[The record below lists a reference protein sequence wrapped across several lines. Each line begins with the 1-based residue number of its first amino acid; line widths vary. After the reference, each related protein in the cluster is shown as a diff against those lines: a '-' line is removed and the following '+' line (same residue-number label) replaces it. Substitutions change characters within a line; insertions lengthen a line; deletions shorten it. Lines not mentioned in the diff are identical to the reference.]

1 MTHIVVAVDGSDSS
15 RTALRLG
22 ALLASTTGNEVRAV
36 RCWEYSANLPLP
48 SALSDPPRADE
59 VEAEHAEA
67 LAAFV
72 DETLPA
78 GTEVVTRL
86 RRGPAAHKLLE
97 EPTIGDVDAL
107 VVGSRGLGGFSG
119 LILGSVSRQLV
130 EHATVPVVV
139 VREDA
144 AVGERLERVVVAID
158 GSTGAERAAAWAATL
173 AEQAGAELV
182 AVHCP
187 EMPQAELPPEVAVQ
201 LRDEARE
208 LMTTWTAPLRD
219 RPVELETMV
228 IDDDPRRALPEV
240 AERQQ
245 ADLLVVGARGAGK
258 LRQLLLGSVADAVVR
273 TSPVPVVVVPG
284 DRPNP

>member
-1 MTHIVVAVDGSDSS
+1 MSHIVVAVDGSDGS

-22 ALLASTTGNEVRAV
+22 AVLASTTGSEIRTV

-48 SALSDPPRADE
+48 SALADPPSADE
-59 VEAEHAEA
+59 VEAEHEKYLTAF
-67 LAAFV
+67 LA
-72 DETLPA
+72 DTLP
-78 GTEVVTRL
+78 GRSDVVLRL

-97 EPTIGDVDAL
+97 EPSIGDVDAL
-107 VVGSRGLGGFSG
+107 VVGSRGLGGFTG

-144 AVGERLERVVVAID
+144 PVGDQLRRVVVALD
-158 GSTGAERAAAWAATL
+158 GSDGSARAADWAATL
-173 AEQAGAELV
+173 AEQADAELV

-187 EMPQAELPPEVAVQ
+187 VMPQAELPPEVAVQ

-208 LMTTWTAPLRD
+208 LIETWTAPLRA
-219 RPVELETMV
+219 RPVNLTTMV

-240 AERQQ
+240 AERHD

-258 LRQLLLGSVADAVVR
+258 LRQLLLGSVADAVAR